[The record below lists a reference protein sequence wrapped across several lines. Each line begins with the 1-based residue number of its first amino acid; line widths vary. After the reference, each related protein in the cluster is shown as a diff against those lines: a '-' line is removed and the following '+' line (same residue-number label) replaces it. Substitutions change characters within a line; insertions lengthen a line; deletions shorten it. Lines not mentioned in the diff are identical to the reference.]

1 MTDEHFAAVDVPAV
15 QADGLGVRYGGK
27 WALRDCTFTIPRGA
41 AAVLAGSNGAGKST
55 LLSIAAGL
63 TVPTS
68 GRLSVLG
75 TEVKAQL
82 NPRAAFVSQQ
92 RPLPA
97 GFTVREILR
106 MGRSLNGRNWAPAEF
121 VSRLIEESGVPLG
134 AKAGTLSDGARSLLA
149 ITLALARRPDVMLLD
164 EPLAALDPLARDE
177 VLRILMAEVAERGM
191 TLLMSS
197 HVPGELRDVCD
208 HLVLLSD
215 GRLALAGQIEDLI
228 DGHRVLIGP
237 AAAELPIREDA
248 VIHRGGT
255 ERQTLLFVRGHP
267 DRVPG
272 WDQEAPS
279 LDALIL
285 GYLRT
290 GRARSAG

>member
-1 MTDEHFAAVDVPAV
+1 MTDELLASGDVPAM
-15 QADGLGVRYGGK
+15 QADGLAARYGGK

-41 AAVLAGSNGAGKST
+41 VAMLTGSNGAGKST

-63 TVPTS
+63 TLPAG

-75 TEVKAQL
+75 TAVNAQL

-97 GFTVREILR
+97 GFTVGEILR
-106 MGRSLNGRNWAPAEF
+106 MGRSLNDGNWAPDEF
-121 VSRLIEESGVPLG
+121 VTRLIEDRDVPLG
-134 AKAGTLSDGARSLLA
+134 AKAGTLSDGARSLVA

-191 TLLMSS
+191 TVFMSS

-215 GRLALAGQIEDLI
+215 GQLVLTGQIEDLI
-228 DGHRVLIGP
+228 GGHRVLIGP
-237 AAAELPIREDA
+237 ATAELPVSAGA

-255 ERQTLLFVRGHP
+255 ERQTSLLVRGHP
-267 DRVPG
+267 EQVPG
-272 WDQEAPS
+272 WDQEAPN

-290 GRARSAG
+290 RRAHSAR